1 MAADMPPAAA
11 KVPFH
16 LWSQWAH
23 WKEIVSSGAFWEGLQ
38 LAQHGSP
45 VYPSTNFCAQR
56 SGILWLAALTTCLPA
71 NLWELGIENPLTEIT
86 WNRPA
91 FFKKKKALWAKWS
104 WLSSLKRERVDKMIG
119 AKCRKGTSREAGR
132 KASPGIWGAEMVP
145 RLGRAGSREAWKEG
159 QQRARTEAKSQSSS
173 WSNYHATKNLIC
185 TDIFLITGRKDKCI
199 LRPK

>member
-1 MAADMPPAAA
+1 MHIPQFLVRKVKTKTPPSGTTVSSSADPVVKHLLFFFHLPPLLPSMSASSSGRLTQMAVDMPPAAA

-91 FFKKKKALWAKWS
+91 FFKKKKLYGQS
-104 WLSSLKRERVDKMIG
+104 G
-119 AKCRKGTSREAGR
+119 
-132 KASPGIWGAEMVP
+132 
-145 RLGRAGSREAWKEG
+145 AGSA
-159 QQRARTEAKSQSSS
+159 
-173 WSNYHATKNLIC
+173 L
-185 TDIFLITGRKDKCI
+185 
-199 LRPK
+199 